1 MKRIFFFITVTLF
14 LIVFSWIC
22 LDNSVPNKVMKIVF
36 TSQYT
41 KAPTES
47 TTMEILIPKIMK
59 HLPNITVL
67 RYLQNRLPNLPV
79 LSWFAMKNKT
89 RSEESGSE
97 CSIYP
102 DILDIEYSNK
112 FWQLFRQEDATFY
125 LYSAI
130 LGK

>member
-1 MKRIFFFITVTLF
+1 M
-14 LIVFSWIC
+14 
-22 LDNSVPNKVMKIVF
+22 F
-36 TSQYT
+36 TSQNT

-67 RYLQNRLPNLPV
+67 RDLQSRLPNLPV
-79 LSWFAMKNKT
+79 LSWLAMKNKT
-89 RSEESGSE
+89 RSEESGSG

-112 FWQLFRQEDATFY
+112 FWQLYRHEDATFY

>member
-1 MKRIFFFITVTLF
+1 M
-14 LIVFSWIC
+14 
-22 LDNSVPNKVMKIVF
+22 D
-36 TSQYT
+36 
-41 KAPTES
+41 
-47 TTMEILIPKIMK
+47 ILIPKIMK

-67 RYLQNRLPNLPV
+67 RDLQSRLPNLPV
-79 LSWFAMKNKT
+79 LSWLAMKNAHAQ
-89 RSEESGSE
+89 

-112 FWQLFRQEDATFY
+112 FWQLYRHEDATFY